1 MRKMDCNISNRAFFP
16 SQGGGNFVYI
26 SNLEKARRDWPG
38 NGPPRLFCFV
48 SGTTVPERRIKR
60 EINNKNDKEMTKK
73 EQQPFY
79 VSPQVR
85 TLEIKTHAIIC
96 QSEREIMRNTTEME
110 EGDDNW

>member
-1 MRKMDCNISNRAFFP
+1 
-16 SQGGGNFVYI
+16 
-26 SNLEKARRDWPG
+26 
-38 NGPPRLFCFV
+38 
-48 SGTTVPERRIKR
+48 
-60 EINNKNDKEMTKK
+60 MTKK